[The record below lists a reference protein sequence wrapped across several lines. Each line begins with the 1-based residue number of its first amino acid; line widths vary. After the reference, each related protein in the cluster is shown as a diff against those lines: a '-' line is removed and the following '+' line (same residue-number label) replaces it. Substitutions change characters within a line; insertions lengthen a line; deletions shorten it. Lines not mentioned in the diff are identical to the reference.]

1 MVLDLPKLSFK
12 SERELN
18 TVPDKQNLRICLILC
33 NVVKFHCEISHN
45 CWTVIW
51 EFPNFVMNTSWTY
64 LYTYLY
70 IFGSGLYK
78 IDSLMSN
85 DLEVKSVKDLIPLI
99 PSLYAWGVLRP
110 GRRQR
115 WKILWKQ
122 SINLG
127 NLEHV
132 GSEGNITCSEVL
144 SLSVLVRDINLT
156 PSL

>member
-1 MVLDLPKLSFK
+1 MTIFPCHHLK
-12 SERELN
+12 
-18 TVPDKQNLRICLILC
+18 ICLILC

-144 SLSVLVRDINLT
+144 SLSVLVRDTNLT